1 MRELRKLR
9 GMYPLLPRTTGIKR
23 RARVMKEAS
32 VGLTASTLASKPSPQ
47 KNIDIIDFHQ
57 PLILMALTN

>member
-1 MRELRKLR
+1 
-9 GMYPLLPRTTGIKR
+9 
-23 RARVMKEAS
+23 MKEAS